1 MKKLLLSLCVA
12 GLICCDPPKH
22 DVTEGSLT
30 YFSLENVQLL
40 ESPFLHAQ
48 QLDKD
53 YLMQLK
59 PDRLLAP
66 FLREAGLE
74 PKAESYTNWENTGLD
89 GHIGGHYVSAL
100 SLMYA
105 STHDEE
111 IGKRLDYMLSE
122 LKRCQQANGNGYIGG
137 VPGGKAMWQ
146 EIAAGEIRAGGFSL
160 NDKWVPFYN
169 IHKTYSGLRD
179 AFFYTHNEQAKEM
192 LISMTDWMLQ
202 LVSGLTDDQI
212 QELLKS
218 EHGGLN
224 EVFAD
229 VGDITGQDKYLTLA
243 KKFSHKQILEPLV
256 KREDQLTGMHAN
268 TQIPKVIGF
277 ERIAELSSDSSWDKA
292 ASFFWDDVVNERSVS
307 IGGNSSYEHFH
318 PKDDFTQMIQG
329 TQGPE
334 TCNTYN
340 MLKLTKM
347 LYQQSPVCRY
357 INYYEKAL
365 YNHILSS
372 QNPKNGGLVY
382 FTQMRPGH
390 YRVYSQPQTS
400 FWCCVGS
407 GIENHAKYGEMIYAH
422 TNESLIVNLFI
433 PSQVKWE
440 AKGVE
445 LIQRNDF
452 PEEEVTHF
460 EVKTANDEPVEFAL
474 SIRNPEWTDAV
485 KVAINGELYSDFD
498 AQDEYIR
505 INRSWKSGDK
515 VEVSLPMGLHTEQ
528 LPDGQNYYAF
538 EYGPIVLAAKT
549 SEENLKGLFADDSR
563 GGHIAGGEI
572 IPLTQVPVVVSSSD
586 QILSKVT
593 KKEPLKFNL
602 EVVQPNGDTSL
613 ELIPFYQL
621 HEARYAIYFPQ
632 FTQAELTQKQEELA
646 VQEEIMRK
654 LEAITVDKVSSGEQQ
669 PESDH
674 FVKQEGTWTGYNYE
688 HHYREGS
695 GWFSY
700 ELKNQKNKAQFLQV
714 SYLDVDQNRACNVY
728 VNDQK
733 IGEITS
739 NGEAKSSL
747 QKIEWNLPDGLTKAD
762 DFTVKIESQD
772 KLWMMKIVG
781 VRLLSGRGDNM

>member
-1 MKKLLLSLCVA
+1 MKNILLSLCVA
-12 GLICCDPPKH
+12 GLISCDPPKH
-22 DVTEGSLT
+22 DVTEGSLA

-53 YLMQLK
+53 YLLKLK

-111 IGKRLDYMLSE
+111 IGQRLDYMLSE
-122 LKRCQQANGNGYIGG
+122 LRRCQQANGNGYIGG
-137 VPGGKAMWQ
+137 VPGGKAMWE
-146 EIAAGEIRAGGFSL
+146 EIAKGDIRAGSFSL
-160 NDKWVPFYN
+160 NDKWVPLYN
-169 IHKTYSGLRD
+169 IHKTYSGLKD
-179 AFFYTHNEQAKEM
+179 AYVYASKEQAKEM
-192 LISMTDWMLQ
+192 LISMTDWMLK
-202 LVSGLTDDQI
+202 LVSGLSDEQI
-212 QELLKS
+212 QNLLKS

-224 EVFAD
+224 EAFAD
-229 VGDITGQDKYLTLA
+229 VAGITGEDKYLTLA
-243 KKFSHKQILEPLV
+243 KRFSHQQVLEPLV
-256 KREDQLTGMHAN
+256 RGKDNLTGMHAN

-277 ERIAELSSDSSWDKA
+277 ERIAEMESDSSWHNA
-292 ASFFWDDVVNERSVS
+292 ASFFWNDVVNDRTVS

-347 LYQQSPVCRY
+347 LYQQMPERKY
-357 INYYEKAL
+357 ISYYEKAL

-433 PSQVKWE
+433 PSQVKWKE
-440 AKGVE
+440 KGIE
-445 LIQRNDF
+445 LIQENHF
-452 PEEEVTHF
+452 PEEEATHF
-460 EVKTANDEPVEFAL
+460 EVKTLKDEAVDFTL
-474 SIRNPEWTDAV
+474 SIRNPEWAEAV
-485 KVAINGELYSDFD
+485 KVMVNGEAYTDYD
-498 AQDEYIR
+498 QQAEYIR

-515 VEVSLPMGLHTEQ
+515 IEVSLPMRLQAEQ

-549 SEENLKGLFADDSR
+549 GEENLKGLFADDSR
-563 GGHIAGGEI
+563 GGHIASGEI
-572 IPLTQVPVVVSSSD
+572 IPLTEVPVVLSEPD
-586 QILSKVT
+586 QLLEKVT

-602 EVVQPNGDTSL
+602 EVVQPNGNNTL

-632 FTQAELTQKQEELA
+632 FTQEELSQKQEEMAL
-646 VQEEIMRK
+646 QEKMMK
-654 LEAITVDKVSSGEQQ
+654 QLEAITVDKVSSGEQQ

-688 HHYREGS
+688 RHYREGG

-700 ELKNQKNKAQFLQV
+700 EMKNVGKKAKFLQV
-714 SYLDVDQNRACNVY
+714 NYLDVDQNRACNVY
-728 VNDQK
+728 INDKK
-733 IGEITS
+733 IGEIVS
-739 NGEAKSSL
+739 NGEQESSL
-747 QKIEWNLPDGLTKAD
+747 QKIEWNIPAGLLKED
-762 DFTVKIESQD
+762 QFTVKIEAKD
-772 KLWMMKIVG
+772 KLWMLKVVG
-781 VRLLSGRGDNM
+781 VRLLSSAGGNM